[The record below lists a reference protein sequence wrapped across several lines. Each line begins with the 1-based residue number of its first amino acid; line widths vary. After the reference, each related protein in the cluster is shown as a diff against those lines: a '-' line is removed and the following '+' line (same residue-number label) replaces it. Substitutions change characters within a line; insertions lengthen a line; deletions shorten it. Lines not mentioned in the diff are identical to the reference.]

1 MSIHTGKAILKK
13 NHFKT
18 VQITLTSNMWASRF
32 IIIDNLLRLCPK
44 NNSVE
49 VWGLHTLL
57 SFSVNKCT
65 LQSSPPHAITGTKG
79 KKKILTSID
88 FKCSS
93 YKHVMGTDKLIS
105 WRVLFWN
112 KIKFSH
118 LRHKEKYGSN
128 WGEFLIGSWELRG
141 YFQFSWL
148 KLPWFL

>member
-1 MSIHTGKAILKK
+1 M
-13 NHFKT
+13 
-18 VQITLTSNMWASRF
+18 SRF
-32 IIIDNLLRLCPK
+32 IIFDNLPRLCPK
-44 NNSVE
+44 NNSGE
-49 VWGLHTLL
+49 IWGLHTLL

-79 KKKILTSID
+79 KKNYHLPFHKWVTLNFYD

-93 YKHVMGTDKLIS
+93 YKHVMRTDKLIS
-105 WRVLFWN
+105 LRVLFWN

-118 LRHKEKYGSN
+118 LRYKEKYGSD